1 MRRKHGYLR
10 IDSELYN
17 CYNIYV
23 KECLLFICIYE
34 ERTEMYHCHIHFY
47 LTGHTCGTFDIV
59 KEIRPFENF
68 THEFMES
75 ERPEEE
81 LSSGA
86 DVILANLQGMDS
98 VSTMKTLVSGKRPDA
113 SLIVL
118 ADKEQILLLEEYME
132 EIHDIW
138 TMPMTDAESR
148 FHILRW
154 LRACKTEKDYWQ
166 TSHFFEATI
175 NHIPNLIW
183 YKDKNGIH
191 EKVNDSFCKTVN
203 KTKKQVEGRG
213 HAYIWDVEFD
223 DPACIESEREV
234 MSKKKTFVSE
244 ETVMTGDGTKLL
256 TTYKSPLYDLDGSV
270 MGTVGVAIDVTQE
283 RAYEQEIVRKNHTL
297 ETVFTSM
304 DCGILC
310 HSLDGTRIIRVNR
323 AALNILGYESH
334 EEMLAEGFNMVADS
348 VVAED
353 KERLRECITRLKK
366 EGDSV
371 SVEYSVQHK
380 DGELLHVMGN
390 IKLLKEDGELF
401 YQRFLLDCTR
411 QKQQEK
417 EKEKHNKDLLQALS
431 VDYNMVC
438 FFDLDTGKGRHLQ
451 VADDHM
457 HMFDSIF
464 HGDLVLEECMETY
477 IQKFVYEEDRE
488 MLRLAASVDGLK
500 NELSD
505 KKLCIVNYRTL
516 WNDEMRY
523 FQMKVVR
530 TGAWEKIQGV
540 VMGFRSVDVEM
551 REEMEK
557 KSLLEDALMQA
568 NRASKAKSVFLS
580 NMSHDIRTPMNAIVG
595 FTALAITH
603 IEHKERVEEY
613 LKKIMTSGNHL
624 LSLIND
630 VLDMS
635 RIESG
640 KMHLDEKEC
649 SLPEILHGL
658 KNILQADV
666 HAKQLELYI
675 DTVDVF
681 DEEIYCDKLRLNQ
694 VLLNLLSNAVKYTG
708 AGGIISLRI
717 TEKPGAP
724 AGSAN
729 YEFNIKDTGI
739 GMSQEFV
746 DHIFEP
752 FERERNSTISGIQGT
767 GLGMAIT
774 RNIVDMMNGSIV
786 VKSEQNVGT
795 EVTVS
800 FTFRLHS
807 GEKIPQD
814 IPQLKGCR
822 ALVVD
827 DDFNSC
833 DSVSYMLG
841 QIGMRAEWTLSG
853 KEAVLR
859 TRQAVMRD
867 NIYSVYIIDWLLP
880 DMNGVEVT
888 RRIRKEM
895 GEDVPIIILTAY
907 DWTDIEDEAREAG
920 VTAFCSKPM
929 FLSELR
935 SCLHSIVN
943 AEEEERKGGLLEQ
956 KSFRAGRILLAED
969 NELNQEIAE
978 AILEE
983 AGFTLEV
990 AKDGQEAVDMLKDS
1004 EPGYYQ
1010 LVLMDVQM
1018 PVMDGYEATKTIRKL
1033 EDPKLASVP
1042 IIAMTANA
1050 FEEDRQEALKSGMNG
1065 HIAKPIDMEALFD
1078 ILEKVLT

>member
-1 MRRKHGYLR
+1 M
-10 IDSELYN
+10 
-17 CYNIYV
+17 C
-23 KECLLFICIYE
+23 
-34 ERTEMYHCHIHFY
+34 
-47 LTGHTCGTFDIV
+47 
-59 KEIRPFENF
+59 
-68 THEFMES
+68 
-75 ERPEEE
+75 
-81 LSSGA
+81 
-86 DVILANLQGMDS
+86 
-98 VSTMKTLVSGKRPDA
+98 
-113 SLIVL
+113 
-118 ADKEQILLLEEYME
+118 
-132 EIHDIW
+132 
-138 TMPMTDAESR
+138 
-148 FHILRW
+148 
-154 LRACKTEKDYWQ
+154 
-166 TSHFFEATI
+166 
-175 NHIPNLIW
+175 
-183 YKDKNGIH
+183 
-191 EKVNDSFCKTVN
+191 TV
-203 KTKKQVEGRG
+203 V
-213 HAYIWDVEFD
+213 
-223 DPACIESEREV
+223 
-234 MSKKKTFVSE
+234 
-244 ETVMTGDGTKLL
+244 
-256 TTYKSPLYDLDGSV
+256 
-270 MGTVGVAIDVTQE
+270 VAIVVSQE
-283 RAYEQEIVRKNHTL
+283 RGYEQEIIRKNHTL

-310 HSLDGTRIIRVNR
+310 HSLDGSRILSVNR
-323 AALNILGYESH
+323 AALKILGYESQ
-334 EEMLAEGFNMVADS
+334 EELVAEGFNMVADS
-348 VVAED
+348 VIDED
-353 KERLRECITRLKK
+353 KSKLRKCMARLKK
-366 EGDSV
+366 AGDSV
-371 SVEYSVQHK
+371 SVEYSVKHRG
-380 DGELLHVMGN
+380 GEILHVMGN
-390 IKLLKEDGELF
+390 IKLLEEDGELF

-411 QKQQEK
+411 QKIQEREK
-417 EKEKHNKDLLQALS
+417 ERHNQELVQALS
-431 VDYNMVC
+431 VDYNLVC
-438 FFDLDTGKGRHLQ
+438 FFELELGKGITLQ
-451 VADDHM
+451 VSDDHM
-457 HMFDSIF
+457 HMFEPILQ
-464 HGDLVLEECMETY
+464 GELLLEERMEDY
-477 IQKFVYEEDRE
+477 IQKFVYEEDRG
-488 MLRLAASVDGLK
+488 MLRKAASRSSLK
-500 NELSD
+500 EELLNKRVYS
-505 KKLCIVNYRTL
+505 VNYRTL
-516 WNDEMRY
+516 WNGEMRY
-523 FQMKVVR
+523 FQMKAVR
-530 TGAWEKIQGV
+530 TGAWEDGQGV
-540 VMGFRSVDVEM
+540 VVGFRSVDAEI

-557 KSLLEDALMQA
+557 KNLLEDALMQA

-640 KMHLDEKEC
+640 RMHLDEKEC

-658 KNILQADV
+658 RNILQADV

-708 AGGIISLRI
+708 AGGIVSLRI

-724 AGSAN
+724 AGSAH

-746 DHIFEP
+746 EHIFEP

-774 RNIVDMMNGSIV
+774 KNIVDMMNGSIE

-814 IPQLKGCR
+814 IPELKGCR

-859 TRQAVMRD
+859 TRQAVMRED
-867 NIYSVYIIDWLLP
+867 NYSVYIIDWLLP
-880 DMNGVEVT
+880 DMNGIEVT

-895 GEDVPIIILTAY
+895 GEDVPVILLTAY
-907 DWTDIEDEAREAG
+907 DWADIEDEAREAG

-943 AEEEERKGGLLEQ
+943 AEEECIRNSLIEK
-956 KSFRAGRILLAED
+956 KNFRAGRILLAED

-983 AGFTLEV
+983 AGFTLEI
-990 AKDGQEAVDMLKDS
+990 AGDGQTAVDMLKES

-1033 EDPKLASVP
+1033 EDQKLAAIP

-1065 HIAKPIDMEALFD
+1065 HIAKPINVDTLFD
-1078 ILEKVLT
+1078 ILEEVLG